1 MISTPAFLNLSAQ
14 AAASAEL
21 AAILEKTVNTTTE
34 DYIAALSEG
43 VTSNSKTFFN
53 EKTKIVVNQTLK
65 GAVIVC
71 DRWVKDE
78 KTGQYSNYIVME
90 LMGKEYLKKLYEELS
105 NETSLKLDKILL
117 ENLFLGQV
125 IVLLVHAVYLH
136 F

>member
-1 MISTPAFLNLSAQ
+1 
-14 AAASAEL
+14 
-21 AAILEKTVNTTTE
+21 
-34 DYIAALSEG
+34 LSEG

-78 KTGQYSNYIVME
+78 KTGQYTNYIVME

-105 NETSLKLDKILL
+105 NETSLTLDKILL
-117 ENLFLGQV
+117 ENLFMKHIDSINQE
-125 IVLLVHAVYLH
+125 
-136 F
+136 